1 MEENEI
7 KNLYALVG
15 KNISYSFSR
24 NFFSQKFKNEGIK
37 DSQYINFDIF
47 SVEDFLSEIKKYANL
62 KGLNVTIPY
71 KEKIIDFLDELDPIA
86 EKIGAVNTIKIL
98 KDGKLKGYNT
108 DYDGFWQALKPYLK
122 SFHQKALVLGTGGAS
137 KAVAFALK
145 ENAISFDFVSRND
158 KKHLSYEQITPSL
171 LNDYHLIVN
180 CTPLG
185 TFPDVEAF
193 PPIPYEFL
201 TPKHLL
207 FDLIYNPPKTQF
219 LLKAEQK
226 NATIINGYQMLV
238 FQAERAYEIWQSD

>member
-24 NFFSQKFKNEGIK
+24 NYFLQKFENEGIK
-37 DSQYINFDIF
+37 ASKYINFDII
-47 SVEDFLSEIKKYANL
+47 SVEDFLPEVRKHANL

-98 KDGKLKGYNT
+98 KNGKLKGYNT
-108 DYDGFWQALKPYLK
+108 DYYGFWEALKPFLK
-122 SFHQKALVLGTGGAS
+122 PFHKKALILGTGGAS
-137 KAVAFALK
+137 KAVAFTLK
-145 ENAISFDFVSRND
+145 ENGISFDFVSRSD
-158 KKHLSYEQITPSL
+158 KKYFSYEEITPSL

-185 TFPDVEAF
+185 TFPNVEVF
-193 PPIPYEFL
+193 PPIPYDFL
-201 TPKHLL
+201 TENHLL

-219 LLKAEQK
+219 LLKGEEK

-238 FQAERAYEIWQSD
+238 FQAEKAYEIWQLD